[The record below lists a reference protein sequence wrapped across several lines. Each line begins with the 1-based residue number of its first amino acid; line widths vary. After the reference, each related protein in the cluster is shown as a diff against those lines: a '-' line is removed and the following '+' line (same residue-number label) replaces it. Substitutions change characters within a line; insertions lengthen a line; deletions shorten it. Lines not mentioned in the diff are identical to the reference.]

1 MRKKMIWLIIPGALI
16 LGAALWGPLMSN
28 VEQAQY
34 TVVETKNSIEIRD
47 YAPKIIAQ
55 ADVSGERKEA
65 ISDGFRIIADYIFG
79 NNISSQKVAM
89 TAPVMQQQQSEKIA
103 MTAPVMQA
111 GGDNQWQVAFVM
123 PDEYTMGTLPKPNN
137 EHVKLIE
144 VPAKRFAVIRFKG
157 LAGEESLNVH
167 SEKLGAY
174 IKGHNLNA
182 ISAPIYAFYNPPWT
196 LPFMRR
202 NEVMIEISK

>member
-1 MRKKMIWLIIPGALI
+1 MIWLIIPGALI